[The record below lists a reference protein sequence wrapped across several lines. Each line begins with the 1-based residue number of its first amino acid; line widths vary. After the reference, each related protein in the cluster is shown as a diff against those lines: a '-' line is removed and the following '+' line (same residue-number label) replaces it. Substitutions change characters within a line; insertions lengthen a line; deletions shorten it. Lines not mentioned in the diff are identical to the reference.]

1 MLLSLKETGLYPS
14 IRRTVIAS
22 TLPHLREER
31 LKEFEIPIL
40 DKNSIDEIT
49 KLVKEAFELKDEKKK
64 LIKEVRKEID
74 GYFGI

>member
-1 MLLSLKETGLYPS
+1 LSLKETGLYPS

-31 LKEFEIPIL
+31 LREFEIPIL

-74 GYFGI
+74 NYFDI